1 MTHSTSAPKILVGL
15 VRLQGFILSAAAV
28 PVLMPTAWMDLLH
41 SQLHIGPFPLAP
53 IVEYLTRSISAL
65 YAVHGVLLVFISFDL
80 ERYRPLLGLLILLHG
95 VLGLA
100 MLGIDLWAMM
110 PWWWTLCEGPPI
122 TAFAILLGVFYW
134 RWSTALDTHVS
145 TSKDPQ

>member
-1 MTHSTSAPKILVGL
+1 MTNSTSAPKFLVSL
-15 VRLQGFILSAAAV
+15 VRLQGFILSAAAI

-80 ERYRPLLGLLILLHG
+80 ERYRPLLGMLILLHG

-100 MLGIDLWAMM
+100 MLGIDLWAVM
-110 PWWWTLCEGPPI
+110 PWWWTLSEGPPI
-122 TAFAILLGVFYW
+122 IAFAMLLGVFYW
-134 RWSTALDTHVS
+134 RWPVALDSH
-145 TSKDPQ
+145 TSSPKNSQ

>member
-1 MTHSTSAPKILVGL
+1 MLVGL

-41 SQLHIGPFPLAP
+41 SQLDIGPFPLAP

-65 YAVHGVLLVFISFDL
+65 YAVHGVVLVFISFDL

-95 VLGLA
+95 MLGMA

-122 TAFAILLGVFYW
+122 TAFAILLGLFYW
-134 RWSTALDTHVS
+134 RGSPAP
-145 TSKDPQ
+145 DPNDSSSRNPH